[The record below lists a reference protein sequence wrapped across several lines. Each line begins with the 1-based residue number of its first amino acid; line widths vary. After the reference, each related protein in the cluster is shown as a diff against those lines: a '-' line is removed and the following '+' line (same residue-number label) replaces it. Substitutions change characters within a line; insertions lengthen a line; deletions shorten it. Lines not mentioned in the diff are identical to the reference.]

1 MSKTKTFEEKMQRL
15 EDILSEMSSQDASLT
30 DSVKLFKE
38 GMSLVESLE
47 KELGKAED
55 AVKML
60 VAKKDGYELGEYDE
74 E

>member
-1 MSKTKTFEEKMQRL
+1 MSRL
-15 EDILSEMSSQDASLT
+15 EDILSEMSEGSTLT

-47 KELGKAED
+47 KELAKAEET
-55 AVKML
+55 VKLL
-60 VAKKDGYELGEYDE
+60 VAKKDDYELKDYDE

>member
-1 MSKTKTFEEKMQRL
+1 MTKTKTFEDKMSRL
-15 EDILSEMSSQDASLT
+15 EDILSEMSEGSTLT

-47 KELGKAED
+47 KELAKAEET
-55 AVKML
+55 VKLL
-60 VAKKDGYELGEYDE
+60 VAKKDDYELKDYDE